1 MALRRLTL
9 KTRRN
14 FFHRHRDWNRRW
26 PDRWPQPPDV
36 QLLLSCP
43 IHDLFEGEW
52 RELVTSPGVE
62 LVLELHPVQPQG
74 MQESREALH
83 DQKDGYRQNSEHGKN
98 DEDPNESSPASRAK
112 ANVHHHCPEHFRQ
125 FCQTQEKHSQPRGLL
140 GKCRLLSYSNP
151 GSVHPTIRQLRS
163 QVENMGIYTLG
174 YLPTVIYSSFG
185 GVSIKR
191 TSVWWHIIHQW
202 RWANHSYW
210 QQHEGTSYAKEAKHK
225 RIRVIRFN
233 RYWIQI
239 HILKP

>member
-14 FFHRHRDWNRRW
+14 FFHWHRDWNRRW

-43 IHDLFEGEW
+43 IQDLFEGEW

-83 DQKDGYRQNSEHGKN
+83 DQKDGYRQNSEHSKN

-125 FCQTQEKHSQPRGLL
+125 LCMCQTEGPKPEVGGCVGNAAQAILDRVDGLMHKDVSKVELKERISDVTPSSTFYANMLQMIYGEDL
-140 GKCRLLSYSNP
+140 GSAVKTFL
-151 GSVHPTIRQLRS
+151 V
-163 QVENMGIYTLG
+163 
-174 YLPTVIYSSFG
+174 
-185 GVSIKR
+185 K
-191 TSVWWHIIHQW
+191 
-202 RWANHSYW
+202 
-210 QQHEGTSYAKEAKHK
+210 
-225 RIRVIRFN
+225 
-233 RYWIQI
+233 
-239 HILKP
+239 